1 MSDPHFSFIFAS
13 YAITALV
20 IGGVIERGRILD
32 YRRLRSALAR
42 LPRRDEETEG

>member
-1 MSDPHFSFIFAS
+1 MTDPHFSFIFAS

-20 IGGVIERGRILD
+20 IGGVTIWTILD